1 MEIFI
6 DSIHNKVIKEI
17 NALKNK
23 KDRDKKGLFVLEGE
37 RLISEIPDADMIK
50 YIVAEENYK
59 GKIPD
64 CSYVYRVSG
73 NMFEKISDTVNPQG
87 ILAVCH
93 ILEEDTE
100 NVVYGEDQFYV
111 ILENVTDPGNMGT
124 IIRTAD
130 AAGTDGIFLTKGC
143 VDIYNPKVIRA
154 TMGSIFHL
162 PIYRNADGIKL
173 VKNMNKMG
181 INTLAAH
188 LKGDRV
194 PYDVD
199 MTKGCAVIIG
209 NEAKGLSD
217 ELSDVAESLV
227 KIPMPGKAESMNA
240 GVAAGVLIYEAV
252 RQRIKAVKM

>member
-6 DSIHNKVIKEI
+6 DSIYNKVIKEI
-17 NALKNK
+17 NSLKNK
-23 KDRDKKGLFVLEGE
+23 KDRDKKGLFILEGE
-37 RLISEIPDADMIK
+37 RLISEIPNTDMIK

-59 GKIPD
+59 GIATE
-64 CSYVYRVSG
+64 CSNIYRVSKS
-73 NMFEKISDTVNPQG
+73 MFEKISDTVNPQG

-93 ILEEDTE
+93 IMEEDTE
-100 NVVYGEDQFYV
+100 NVVYGETSFYV

-130 AAGTDGIFLTKGC
+130 AAGADGIFLTKGC

-162 PIYRNADGIKL
+162 PIYRNVDGIEL
-173 VKNMNKMG
+173 VKNLNNIG

-188 LKGDRV
+188 LKGSKV
-194 PYDVD
+194 LYDVD

-209 NEAKGLSD
+209 NEARGLSD
-217 ELSDVAESLV
+217 EMSTAAKSLV

-240 GVAAGVLIYEAV
+240 GIAAGIIIYEAV
-252 RQRIKAVKM
+252 RQRLK